1 MPLWLQ
7 HILVVA
13 IAVGA
18 LVVIVR
24 QAIGTLRMRHGKIGS
39 CCAKGCGATEPAKT
53 GTDAPQRIVFLP
65 RESLVSRARTAVDKS
80 VR

>member
-7 HILVVA
+7 HLLVVA
-13 IAVGA
+13 IAVAA

-39 CCAKGCGATEPAKT
+39 CCAKGCSLADKPRAAE
-53 GTDAPQRIVFLP
+53 RIVFLP
-65 RESLVSRARTAVDKS
+65 VESLTRKKS
-80 VR
+80 